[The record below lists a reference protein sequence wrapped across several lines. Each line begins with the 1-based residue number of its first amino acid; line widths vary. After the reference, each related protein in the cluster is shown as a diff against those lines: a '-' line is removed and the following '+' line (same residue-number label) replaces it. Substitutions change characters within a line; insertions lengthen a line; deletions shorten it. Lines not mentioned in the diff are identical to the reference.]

1 MQGHRLHGS
10 PFLTQ
15 QIAGCYSK
23 VNEHLL
29 EFTALSQMQLL
40 TKVDHLAAL
49 VQSHI
54 VDNQSIRQFIMTLE
68 MGQSPVGI
76 ALGYV
81 ILVSATG
88 REHKMLSDQCAS
100 FQQLRD
106 MLPVLLHQC
115 WPDEAELQQWYIDR
129 GQYDF
134 VLDDGTIV
142 TELTSGSDLWSR
154 MQAGTKIVMRVIT
167 EEIATSFSE
176 RYQCPCGTWNDLKTN
191 TENILVTL
199 KRGRCI
205 TCCWC
210 KRRFLVT
217 RSEREKMKNSIS
229 KQKKGPPSDD
239 DERVVKAK
247 YLIRNF
253 VAKQV
258 LQETRPMLD
267 AYERC
272 PNYSPPFSCNLYGQT
287 FMALYGLKFHWRS
300 HHANIDIPAAFQRV
314 TRSYFI
320 TATANVMKRARKT
333 Y

>member
-1 MQGHRLHGS
+1 
-10 PFLTQ
+10 
-15 QIAGCYSK
+15 
-23 VNEHLL
+23 
-29 EFTALSQMQLL
+29 MQLL

-49 VQSHI
+49 VQSHMA
-54 VDNQSIRQFIMTLE
+54 DNRSIRQFIMTLE
-68 MGQSPVGI
+68 MGQLPVGI

-81 ILVSATG
+81 TLVSATG
-88 REHKMLSDQCAS
+88 REHKMLSDHCAS

-129 GQYDF
+129 EQYDF
-134 VLDDGTIV
+134 VLDDGATV

-167 EEIATSFSE
+167 EEIVTSFSE
-176 RYQCPCGTWNDLKTN
+176 RYQCPCGTWSDLKTN
-191 TENILVTL
+191 TESILVAL
-199 KRGRCI
+199 KHSRCI
-205 TCCWC
+205 TCYWC

-217 RSEREKMKNSIS
+217 RSERERMKNSIS

-239 DERVVKAK
+239 NERVVKAK

-258 LQETRPMLD
+258 LQETQPMLD

-272 PNYSPPFSCNLYGQT
+272 PDYSPPFSCNLYGQT
-287 FMALYGLKFHWRS
+287 FMALYGLKCHWRS
-300 HHANIDIPAAFQRV
+300 HHANIDILAAFQRV
-314 TRSYFI
+314 TRSNFI
-320 TATANVMKRARKT
+320 TATANVMKRARKM